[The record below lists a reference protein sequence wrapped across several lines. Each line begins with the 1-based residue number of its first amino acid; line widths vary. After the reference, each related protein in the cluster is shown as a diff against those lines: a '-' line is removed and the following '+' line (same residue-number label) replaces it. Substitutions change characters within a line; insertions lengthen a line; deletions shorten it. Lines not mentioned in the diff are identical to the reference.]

1 LDLVVQLEKEAMM
14 DLMDAMDLVEL
25 LVVEDLLEQKANVV
39 REVSVASRE
48 NVELVVE
55 LGWLDRKVKR
65 VIWASWVFVV
75 LLALLASLVNR
86 ERLERKEPRDKPV
99 QRVTLE
105 IKVKTV
111 LEVPQDSRENKES
124 RECLEAVG

>member
-1 LDLVVQLEKEAMM
+1 LDLVVHLEKEVMM

-39 REVSVASRE
+39 REVSVANRE
-48 NVELVVE
+48 NEELVVE
-55 LGWLDRKVKR
+55 LGWVDRKVKR
-65 VIWASWVFVV
+65 VISDSWVSVV
-75 LLALLASLVNR
+75 LLALLASLVSR
-86 ERLERKEPRDKPV
+86 ERLERKEPKDKPAQKV
-99 QRVTLE
+99 KLE
-105 IKVKTV
+105 IKVEMV